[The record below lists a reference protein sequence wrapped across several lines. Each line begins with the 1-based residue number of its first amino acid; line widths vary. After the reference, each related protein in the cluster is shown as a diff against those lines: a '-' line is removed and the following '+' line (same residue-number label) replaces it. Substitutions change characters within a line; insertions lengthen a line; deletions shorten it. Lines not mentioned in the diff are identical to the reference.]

1 MGKDLHYT
9 ILPFLEKA
17 LKNHKAV
24 KKFEKIETDEYI
36 FYKIERVEKPDL
48 KIWAS
53 DAYRFNIHDY
63 NNRPQGIDFIYL
75 AKPESDYNR
84 DEVVEMAY
92 NDGINIGKFGALM
105 GVLHQDDIKNY
116 IPKERQEDK

>member
-1 MGKDLHYT
+1 MGKDFHYT
-9 ILPFLEKA
+9 ILPYLEDA
-17 LKNHKAV
+17 LKNHNIV
-24 KKFEKIETDEYI
+24 KNFKKIETDEYI
-36 FYKIERVEKPDL
+36 FYNIERMGKSAL
-48 KIWAS
+48 KIWVS

-63 NNRPQGIDFIYL
+63 STRPQDIDFIYL

-105 GVLHQDDIKNY
+105 GILYQDDIKNY
-116 IPKERQEDK
+116 IPKERREDD

>member
-9 ILPFLEKA
+9 ILPFLEDA
-17 LKNHKAV
+17 LKKHTMV
-24 KKFEKIETDEYI
+24 TSITRTDTDENI
-36 FYKIERVEKPDL
+36 FYNIKRDGKSDL

-53 DAYRFNIHDY
+53 DSYRFNIHDY
-63 NNRPQGIDFIYL
+63 SLRPKQIDFIYL

-84 DEVVEMAY
+84 EEVVEMAY

-105 GVLHQDDIKNY
+105 GILYHENIRDY
-116 IPKERQEDK
+116 IPTERREED